1 MGIRIHPGTTPQA
14 RAELT
19 AFTHA
24 YPINPAAPNNVYY
37 CPDPTDAAQYLDMEH
52 NTAELIPAADLI
64 RIVTAAA

>member
-37 CPDPTDAAQYLDMEH
+37 CPDPTDAVMYLDMEH
-52 NTAELIPAADLI
+52 NAAELIPAAELI
-64 RIVTAAA
+64 RIVTAA

>member
-1 MGIRIHPGTTPQA
+1 MGIRITPGTTPQA

-37 CPDPTDAAQYLDMEH
+37 CPDPTDAAMYLDMEH
-52 NTAELIPAADLI
+52 NRAELISIDELMRIMAA
-64 RIVTAAA
+64 

>member
-1 MGIRIHPGTTPQA
+1 MGIKIIPGTTPQA

-37 CPDPTDAAQYLDMEH
+37 CPDPTDAAMFLDMEH
-52 NTAELIPAADLI
+52 NTAELISIDELMLIMAA
-64 RIVTAAA
+64 

>member
-1 MGIRIHPGTTPQA
+1 MGIKIIPGKTPIA

-24 YPINPAAPNNVYY
+24 YPINPAAPGIYWT
-37 CPDPTDAAQYLDMEH
+37 PDPTDAVQYLDMEH
-52 NTAELIPAADLI
+52 NRAELIPADELI

>member
-1 MGIRIHPGTTPQA
+1 MGIRIYPGATPQA

-37 CPDPTDAAQYLDMEH
+37 CPDPTDAVMYLDMEH
-52 NTAELIPAADLI
+52 NTAELITVEQLIAIMDAA
-64 RIVTAAA
+64 